1 MFQYIWPVI
10 LVVFSNT
17 VYQVCTKGVPECTQ
31 KCGNC

>member
-17 VYQVCTKGVPECTQ
+17 VYQVCTKNHYIFT
-31 KCGNC
+31 KNY